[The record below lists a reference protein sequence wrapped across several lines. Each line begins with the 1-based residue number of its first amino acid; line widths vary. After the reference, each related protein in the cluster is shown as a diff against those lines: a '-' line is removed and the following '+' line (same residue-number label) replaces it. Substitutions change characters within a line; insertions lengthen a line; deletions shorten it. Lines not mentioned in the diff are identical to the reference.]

1 MTRHVTANSSI
12 RERMNL
18 SRGPLIAVGTVAGI
32 AAVFGANALNNA
44 LASNSA
50 PVAPGTNLP
59 NIDVS
64 VNSGATVYARNA
76 SLSLD
81 TTSDKNL
88 VSPGTDV
95 TFTYTLK
102 DTGTTDFQNVRISD
116 VGCGNIVGPAGNNAD
131 PLLNAGETWTYTC
144 TTTLLADQ
152 TNNAAVL
159 ATPIL
164 STANVPV
171 ASPTPVAT
179 KTVTDGTYTGAVKNE
194 ANFTLANGTTWAKD
208 GASQRGSNP
217 GSNVQVAAVITG
229 GKLASVTLLHPTT
242 AEAGS
247 NNAPYI
253 FQAGPNFDTPADTFL
268 SAAAVTANSANVA
281 AVSGST
287 FFSAAYKA
295 SLQDALTQAGY

>member
-1 MTRHVTANSSI
+1 MTRHVAANPSL
-12 RERMNL
+12 RERLPL
-18 SRGPLIAVGTVAGI
+18 SRGPLIAVGTVAGV
-32 AAVFGANALNNA
+32 AAVFGGNAINNA
-44 LASNSA
+44 LAANST

-64 VNSGATVYARNA
+64 VSSGQTVYARNA

-95 TFTYTLK
+95 TWTYTLK

-116 VGCGNIVGPAGNNAD
+116 VGCANIVGPQGNNAD

-144 TTTLLADQ
+144 TSTVLADQ
-152 TNNAAVL
+152 TNNASVL

-171 ASPTPVAT
+171 TQPTVAAGI
-179 KTVTDGTYTGAVKNE
+179 KDGVYTGAVFNE
-194 ANFTLANGTTWAKD
+194 GNYTLADGTSFATSTG
-208 GASQRGSNP
+208 GATP
-217 GSNVQVAAVITG
+217 DNVQVAAVVSG
-229 GKLASVTLLHPTT
+229 GKLTSVKLLSTVSRANNIYVTT
-242 AEAGS
+242 VAD
-247 NNAPYI
+247 AP
-253 FQAGPNFDTPADTFL
+253 NTL
-268 SAAAVTANSANVA
+268 SAAAVTANSATIA
-281 AVSGST
+281 SASGAT
-287 FFSAAYKA
+287 FFSLAYKA

>member
-1 MTRHVTANSSI
+1 MTRHVAANSSL
-12 RERMNL
+12 RGRLPL

-44 LASNSA
+44 LAANST

-116 VGCGNIVGPAGNNAD
+116 VGCANIVGPQGNNAD

-152 TNNAAVL
+152 TNNASVL

-171 ASPTPVAT
+171 ATPTPVAT
-179 KTVTDGTYTGAVKNE
+179 KTITDGVYTGAVKNE
-194 ANFTLANGTTWAKD
+194 GNFKLPNGTTFAASAR
-208 GASQRGSNP
+208 GATAD
-217 GSNVQVAAVITG
+217 NVQVKTTIAG
-229 GKLASVTLLHPTT
+229 GKITSVELVSSIS
-242 AEAGS
+242 AG
-247 NNAPYI
+247 NALYI
-253 FQAGPNFDTPADTFL
+253 NGAGPNFDTPAATIL
-268 SAAAVTANSANVA
+268 SQEAIAANSATIA
-281 AVSGST
+281 SASGAT
-287 FFSAAYKA
+287 FFSLAYA
-295 SLQDALTQAGY
+295 SSLQDSLTQAGY

>member
-1 MTRHVTANSSI
+1 MTRHVAANPSL
-12 RERMNL
+12 RERLPL

-32 AAVFGANALNNA
+32 AAVFGANAVSQA
-44 LASNSA
+44 LAANST

-64 VNSGATVYARNA
+64 VSSGQTVYARNA
-76 SLSLD
+76 SLSLN

-95 TFTYTLK
+95 TFTYTLT

-116 VGCGNIVGPAGNNAD
+116 IGCSNIVGPQGNNAD

-144 TTTLLADQ
+144 TTTVLTDQ
-152 TNNAAVL
+152 TNNASVL

-171 ASPTPVAT
+171 ASPTPSTASAI
-179 KTVTDGTYTGAVKNE
+179 KDGVYTGKVINE
-194 ANFTLANGTTWAKD
+194 GTITLANGTTFAQSAV
-208 GASQRGSNP
+208 GATP
-217 GSNVQVAAVITG
+217 DNVQVAAVVSG
-229 GKLASVTLLHPTT
+229 GKLTSVKLLSTISGQNNIYVTT
-242 AEAGS
+242 VA
-247 NNAPYI
+247 NAPTVLA
-253 FQAGPNFDTPADTFL
+253 Q
-268 SAAAVTANSANVA
+268 AAVAANSANIA
-281 AVSGST
+281 AATGAT
-287 FFSAAYKA
+287 FFSEAYKA